1 MPLPL
6 QAMLATRLKKKSS
19 QMRLYTLLGYLSFT
33 LQIALVTYNYDW
45 EVVLIFYSE
54 NLLLKGHDF
63 LE

>member
-1 MPLPL
+1 
-6 QAMLATRLKKKSS
+6 
-19 QMRLYTLLGYLSFT
+19 MRLYTLLGYLSLT